1 MTGKEIEIES
11 YDLKHLGIVG
21 GIIDDIGLVEII
33 NEELGTHVQE
43 NITSGQV
50 VKAMILNGLGFVSAP
65 MYLYSEFFT
74 GKNVEELLG
83 KGIKA
88 EDLNDD
94 KLGKTLDK
102 LHKAGLTKVFMK
114 VALKATKIYGVKREK
129 IHVDASSMHVH
140 GEYEIEE
147 GKENESEEEGELK
160 EIEIKQGYSRSHRPD
175 LKQFVL
181 DLMCS
186 EDGDVPVFFRVGS
199 GNEQDKAMFGKLIK
213 DYKSEVDLE
222 ALFVC
227 DAALYSE
234 ENLKMLEGMKWLSR
248 VPLTI
253 KEAKGIIDKVGEE
266 ELKKIGKG
274 YKGGEVRKEYAGV
287 EQRWIVVES
296 EKGKEGGLKR
306 LEKEIKKKRTEAER
320 ELKKAG
326 KKKFA
331 CNKDAKQALEEINK
345 ELKYHKIEKV
355 EVEEKKKYIGS
366 GRPSKDS
373 PYETVYQ
380 VKGKVEEK
388 EETIEIEKKRQGRF
402 VLATNELEEDK
413 LNPEEVLKT
422 YKEQQTAERGFRFL
436 KDPLFFTS
444 SVFLKTPRRIAA
456 LGMIMALCLLIYT
469 LGQRFLHHNFVQN
482 IRVLTQ
488 F

>member
-1 MTGKEIEIES
+1 MTGKEVERREIES
-11 YDLKHLGIVG
+11 YDLKHLGIVA
-21 GIIDDIGLVEII
+21 GIIDDIGLVEMI

-50 VKAMILNGLGFVSAP
+50 VKAMIVNGLGFVSAP

-83 KGIKA
+83 KGIKV

-102 LHKAGLTKVFMK
+102 LHEAGLTKVFIK
-114 VALKATKIYGVKREK
+114 VALKAAKHYGVDTKK
-129 IHVDASSMHVH
+129 IHLDASSMHVH
-140 GEYEIEE
+140 GKYES
-147 GKENESEEEGELK
+147 KNEEEVTEGENKRVEEEEEFK
-160 EIEIKQGYSRSHRPD
+160 EIEIRQGYSRSHRPD

-186 EDGDVPVFFRVGS
+186 EDGDVPVYFRAGS
-199 GNEQDKAMFGKLIK
+199 GNEQDKAVFGRLIK
-213 DYKSEVDLE
+213 EFQSEVDLDT
-222 ALFVC
+222 LFVS

-253 KEAKGIIDKVGEE
+253 KEAKGVIDKVEEE
-266 ELKKIGKG
+266 ELKEIGEG
-274 YKGGEVRKEYAGV
+274 YKGGEARREYAGI

-296 EKGKEGGLKR
+296 EEGKERGLRR
-306 LEKEIKKKRTEAER
+306 LEKDVEKKRKEAEK
-320 ELKKAG
+320 ELKKVG

-355 EVEEKKKYIGS
+355 EVEEKKKYLGS

-380 VKGKVEEK
+380 VKGRVEEK
-388 EETIEIEKKRQGRF
+388 EEAIEVEKKRQGKF
-402 VLATNELEEDK
+402 VLATNELEEVE
-413 LNPEEVLKT
+413 LVYFCGHLK
-422 YKEQQTAERGFRFL
+422 Y
-436 KDPLFFTS
+436 
-444 SVFLKTPRRIAA
+444 RINCS
-456 LGMIMALCLLIYT
+456 LLQVILLISFKSF
-469 LGQRFLHHNFVQN
+469 RAFVTN
-482 IRVLTQ
+482 RAV
-488 F
+488 